1 MSVHSSSSPLSFWAV
16 KRETGRSAMPVEA
29 QPATSTVSDRQNA
42 IKSEVENWVG
52 KKEQKKGGFAPREGI
67 TAKLECNFARL
78 RKLAPFSLTHFT
90 AAPFFRQRCI
100 SLAVAVRTTII
111 AFFTESPIN
120 NLVWEASPLLFPLNS
135 SPPVFLSLGG
145 MDTTNLDGRRDALR
159 EREGEGERERER
171 ERESAVVFQGCLF
184 LLRLSSVRDP

>member
-1 MSVHSSSSPLSFWAV
+1 M
-16 KRETGRSAMPVEA
+16 
-29 QPATSTVSDRQNA
+29 
-42 IKSEVENWVG
+42 G
-52 KKEQKKGGFAPREGI
+52 KKEQKKGGFAPREGL

-78 RKLAPFSLTHFT
+78 RKLPPFSLTHFT

-100 SLAVAVRTTII
+100 SPAVVVRTTII

-120 NLVWEASPLLFPLNS
+120 NLVWEASPSSFPSIPFPPSLSHTHRASLLPSRFVVS
-135 SPPVFLSLGG
+135 IPP
-145 MDTTNLDGRRDALR
+145 
-159 EREGEGERERER
+159 R

>member
-1 MSVHSSSSPLSFWAV
+1 M
-16 KRETGRSAMPVEA
+16 G
-29 QPATSTVSDRQNA
+29 
-42 IKSEVENWVG
+42 G
-52 KKEQKKGGFAPREGI
+52 KKEQKKGGFAPREGL

-100 SLAVAVRTTII
+100 SPAVAVRTTII

-135 SPPVFLSLGG
+135 FPSLSLTHTQSISPSVQVCGVHP
-145 MDTTNLDGRRDALR
+145 T
-159 EREGEGERERER
+159 ERERVHGGFSR
-171 ERESAVVFQGCLF
+171 LPLSPSSFLRPRPMISLRRTYGDVLLSIRVV
-184 LLRLSSVRDP
+184 RL